1 MFLLFLMFLL
11 RKVPELDILRL
22 GLHYIF
28 AGCGLVELGNVKKNP
43 GNVWKSFLTQMC
55 KVPFIFCL
63 FSLSLFF
70 SSRYFSLA
78 LLYSRL
84 WNFPTIFVLNWEDGD
99 WNRTG
104 KYFRFYWHSHNR
116 WTLINYIST
125 WGISPSFH
133 HCQS

>member
-1 MFLLFLMFLL
+1 MNSSIPSESIVDIQRVLMFLLFLMFLL
-11 RKVPELDILRL
+11 RKVPKLDILRL

-78 LLYSRL
+78 MLYSRL
-84 WNFPTIFVLNWEDGD
+84 WNFPTILFQIEKTAIEIEAENISDF
-99 WNRTG
+99 TG
-104 KYFRFYWHSHNR
+104 IL
-116 WTLINYIST
+116 TIDEL
-125 WGISPSFH
+125 
-133 HCQS
+133 

>member
-1 MFLLFLMFLL
+1 MNSSIPSESIVDIQRVLMFLLFLMFLL

-63 FSLSLFF
+63 FSLSLIF
-70 SSRYFSLA
+70 SSSYFLLLGCEFSQQFCTKLGQINRYGL
-78 LLYSRL
+78 
-84 WNFPTIFVLNWEDGD
+84 VLHPLFTFGW
-99 WNRTG
+99 
-104 KYFRFYWHSHNR
+104 
-116 WTLINYIST
+116 
-125 WGISPSFH
+125 
-133 HCQS
+133 CVV